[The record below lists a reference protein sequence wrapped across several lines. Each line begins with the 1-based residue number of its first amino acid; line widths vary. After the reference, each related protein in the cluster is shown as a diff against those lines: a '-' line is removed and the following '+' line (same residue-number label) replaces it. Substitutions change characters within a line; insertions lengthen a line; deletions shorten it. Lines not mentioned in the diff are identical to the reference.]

1 MLALLAGFVVGFATS
16 VPIGPIN
23 IAVMTKG
30 LSNKTGQG
38 LMIGAG
44 SGFMDAIYCGAAM
57 FGISTLMESGRLELP
72 FRIATFVVFL
82 IFGFRTLLFK
92 IHDPATP
99 LPEKGGGFKRY
110 FLLGVLLYLSNPS
123 FIAYWITVAGVVQ
136 GYKILESTI
145 YNNLLFAV
153 GTGIGTTSWFFT
165 LLELVEKQKMKVD
178 RVIIQRITRGF
189 GAVLLIISCVMG
201 YHLFTSLMH

>member
-1 MLALLAGFVVGFATS
+1 MIALIVGFVIGFGTS

-44 SGFMDAIYCGAAM
+44 SGFMDILYCGAAM
-57 FGISTLMESGRLELP
+57 FGISTLMANARLELA

-82 IFGFRTLLFK
+82 MFGIRTLFFK
-92 IHDPATP
+92 VHDPAAP
-99 LPEKGGGFKRY
+99 LPEKSGGLKRY
-110 FLLGVLLYLSNPS
+110 FLFGILLYLSNPS

-136 GYKILESTI
+136 GYKIIEASV
-145 YNNLLFAV
+145 YNNLLFAI
-153 GTGIGTTSWFFT
+153 GTGFGTTGWFFT
-165 LLELVEKQKMKVD
+165 LLKLVEKQKMKLD
-178 RVIIQRITRGF
+178 RMIIQRITRGF

-201 YHLFTSLMH
+201 YELLSSLLL